1 MESAHGYPV
10 WQCNELFTG
19 RRTRTPLICIEKAA
33 LQGDMPMAAR
43 AVGGA
48 CSANHLLIAATCH
61 RVLRNDGGLGG
72 FAVGLEPK
80 RYLLK
85 LENTL
90 A

>member
-1 MESAHGYPV
+1 MGTDFQNRV
-10 WQCNELFTG
+10 WKALMGILYGNVMSCSQVAAA
-19 RRTRTPLICIEKAA
+19 IC
-33 LQGDMPMAAR
+33 MPMAAR

>member
-10 WQCNELFTG
+10 WQCNELFIG
-19 RRTRTPLICIEKAA
+19 RRSYMYANGRTRC
-33 LQGDMPMAAR
+33 R
-43 AVGGA
+43 GA
-48 CSANHLLIAATCH
+48 CSANHLLIAATCAT
-61 RVLRNDGGLGG
+61 VLRNDGGLGG